1 MACHVASWSMRW
13 MRRLTL
19 LVLLGALWEIPP
31 LSLSLPSRE
40 KEQRAEELE
49 AKKREEEEK
58 QKEKQREKEEEER
71 IKQKQAEQ
79 EEERK
84 RKLKELAEAETD
96 AVKRARKEAGRPL
109 NSFEER
115 RVRRQA
121 RSEILG
127 GWTQLELPTQKEDWA
142 KPLKPE
148 VKAQLDDAVR
158 FFSDTMRVPAAL
170 IGSAALGMLFLP
182 PTKFAWSKEEY
193 HHYQMFDF
201 LYRAYVIFTSA
212 ALCMELTTVLETSNA
227 HVQLL
232 ELGRHGLALEPTAM
246 DLIMANLEFE
256 YLVCSLSFLGGVVCF
271 ILATLSR
278 VLVVF
283 SYGKGVLPR
292 EPDLCMVVAG
302 MMLSSLLWWLHLVNM
317 RILEFPNFGKM
328 IYRFLLLLMA
338 RFRNG
343 EVGVMGCAALLATTA
358 SLAAAG
364 GIQIEGLQGM

>member
-1 MACHVASWSMRW
+1 MLVLRPLASNPSSSHVAMACHVASWSMRS

-121 RSEILG
+121 G
-127 GWTQLELPTQKEDWA
+127 
-142 KPLKPE
+142 
-148 VKAQLDDAVR
+148 AVH
-158 FFSDTMRVPAAL
+158 SVRVLLARCHAL
-170 IGSAALGMLFLP
+170 IVLLDC
-182 PTKFAWSKEEY
+182 TIRVICSK
-193 HHYQMFDF
+193 
-201 LYRAYVIFTSA
+201 RV
-212 ALCMELTTVLETSNA
+212 
-227 HVQLL
+227 
-232 ELGRHGLALEPTAM
+232 ELG
-246 DLIMANLEFE
+246 N
-256 YLVCSLSFLGGVVCF
+256 
-271 ILATLSR
+271 
-278 VLVVF
+278 
-283 SYGKGVLPR
+283 
-292 EPDLCMVVAG
+292 
-302 MMLSSLLWWLHLVNM
+302 
-317 RILEFPNFGKM
+317 
-328 IYRFLLLLMA
+328 
-338 RFRNG
+338 
-343 EVGVMGCAALLATTA
+343 
-358 SLAAAG
+358 
-364 GIQIEGLQGM
+364 